1 MTPTEDEMDKLNDVI
16 RRLRSELERVRRVA
30 ADYFDTITALREAG
44 WREMETAPTNGQSVL
59 LFCPRARDYGYARI
73 RLTWRKDGLWQG
85 ANNTLWPP
93 THWMPLP
100 DGPETQQPGER
111 GE

>member
-1 MTPTEDEMDKLNDVI
+1 MTPELKSAIVQARAEVEA
-16 RRLRSELERVRRVA
+16 ELELSVQDGWVCLPVHDLRLILA
-30 ADYFDTITALREAG
+30 ALAERE

-100 DGPETQQPGER
+100 PPPQEGGE
-111 GE
+111 

>member
-1 MTPTEDEMDKLNDVI
+1 MGDGHPESETSDGGLLFIAMEEVV
-16 RRLRSELERVRRVA
+16 RLRAELER
-30 ADYFDTITALREAG
+30 LREAERE
-44 WREMETAPTNGQSVL
+44 WRGMETAPTNGQSVL

-100 DGPETQQPGER
+100 PPPQEGGE
-111 GE
+111 

>member
-1 MTPTEDEMDKLNDVI
+1 MTPLIQK
-16 RRLRSELERVRRVA
+16 LRSAGEAERTLAPASGLFDEA
-30 ADYFDTITALREAG
+30 ADEIEKLTAALAERE

-100 DGPETQQPGER
+100 PPPQEGGE
-111 GE
+111 